1 MRPENKSY
9 LGLLLLS
16 ISTLSLISV
25 SARIPDQ
32 AAQSDF
38 TMPHRSSNPPY
49 KGDSFVPYSS
59 QVPFDVAGYTVA
71 PANLQL
77 EQVHVYVRHGERTP
91 VGIRLAGPPANI
103 PEHWMMCKTA
113 RRFKAAVTGFVNAN
127 PDTGEV
133 PQTRK
138 VVERRDGKSADGEC
152 LLGELTDI
160 GRQSTF
166 SFGRGLRRL
175 YIEKLGFLPDT
186 IQDTKAVYFRTTN
199 IPRTTESLQQ
209 IIHGLYPT
217 SKCHPAAIPP
227 ILIRN
232 GKDENLIGN
241 TYGYKR
247 LEILLVSFAK
257 AAAEAFNHT
266 LEHLDPKL
274 SKYLD
279 GNPIR
284 IDGKPRASGVLDT
297 VRAATAH
304 GLKVPAEFEDPTVID
319 LIERA
324 VVTEWFAGCEMVLVP
339 LHHTHRITN

>member
-1 MRPENKSY
+1 M
-9 LGLLLLS
+9 
-16 ISTLSLISV
+16 
-25 SARIPDQ
+25 
-32 AAQSDF
+32 
-38 TMPHRSSNPPY
+38 
-49 KGDSFVPYSS
+49 
-59 QVPFDVAGYTVA
+59 
-71 PANLQL
+71 
-77 EQVHVYVRHGERTP
+77 
-91 VGIRLAGPPANI
+91 
-103 PEHWMMCKTA
+103 
-113 RRFKAAVTGFVNAN
+113 
-127 PDTGEV
+127 
-133 PQTRK
+133 
-138 VVERRDGKSADGEC
+138 
-152 LLGELTDI
+152 
-160 GRQSTF
+160 
-166 SFGRGLRRL
+166 
-175 YIEKLGFLPDT
+175 
-186 IQDTKAVYFRTTN
+186 
-199 IPRTTESLQQ
+199 
-209 IIHGLYPT
+209 
-217 SKCHPAAIPP
+217 
-227 ILIRN
+227 
-232 GKDENLIGN
+232 IGN